1 MRTRIVIAL
10 LVFLFAILFFG
21 LFHLQILRGAKFR
34 ELSDKNCIRLV
45 PQPGARGK
53 ILDRNNQVIVDNQL
67 DYELMVSSQGQDQ
80 LQEMLGVIAEALDV
94 SLETLQNRYRN
105 RYQARFIPVT
115 VAENLDINEAIA
127 LEEMKVDYP
136 GMIIQGR
143 PIRYYP
149 HGELA
154 SHVIGYLNEIDYW
167 RLDKLADYGYKTK
180 DIVGYT
186 GIEEKYDYYL
196 REQKGALS
204 TEVDSQGRFVRVL
217 GLKPAQRGQ
226 DLQLTIDLR
235 IQKILESALEKRNG
249 SVIVMDPNTGEIL
262 ALVSSPAYDPGIF
275 GEKSASQL
283 SGLFGDP
290 NFPMINRAI
299 SSTYPAA
306 SVFKLAVAT
315 GALENKLIT
324 PWTSFDCSGG
334 LQVGKRRFKCWDTHG
349 QQNLYGGI
357 SKSCDVYF
365 YRTGALLGA
374 ERIHDSAAR
383 LGLSKITGIDLP
395 YEVSGFLP
403 SPAWKRSSR
412 SQSWY
417 DGDTANFSIG
427 QGEVLVT
434 PIQITRM
441 AAVFANGGFLVTP
454 YIAKG
459 IGRRDVRSYQQR
471 KQRLG
476 IKQDTLQ
483 TIRKGMRDAVLE
495 GTAKPLAGLAVAVA
509 GKTGTAQVTGKK
521 SHAWFVGF
529 FPYNNPKYVICI
541 FLEHGVSGHHA
552 TVTAKKVIEEFLKE
566 GLI

>member
-1 MRTRIVIAL
+1 MRTKAVIAL
-10 LVFLFAILFFG
+10 LVFLFVILFFG
-21 LFHLQILRGAKFR
+21 LFHLQILRGNKYR
-34 ELSDKNCIRLV
+34 KLSNKNCIRLV

-67 DYELMVSSQGQDQ
+67 TYELMVSSQGQDQ
-80 LQEMLGVIAEALDV
+80 LQEMLGVIAETLQV
-94 SLETLQNRYRN
+94 SRQTLQNRYRD

-115 VAENLDINEAIA
+115 VAENLDIKEAIA
-127 LEEMKVDYP
+127 LEEMKVDFP

-143 PIRYYP
+143 PVRYYP

-154 SHVIGYLNEIDYW
+154 SHVIGYLNEIDHW

-217 GLKPAQRGQ
+217 GLKPAQKGQ

-235 IQKILESALEKRNG
+235 IQKILESALDKRNG
-249 SVIVMDPNTGEIL
+249 CAVVMDPNDGQVL
-262 ALVSSPAYDPGIF
+262 ALVSSPGYDPGVF
-275 GEKSASQL
+275 GGNSASRL
-283 SGLFGDP
+283 SGLFSDP
-290 NFPMINRAI
+290 DFPMINRAI

-306 SVFKLAVAT
+306 SVFKLTVAT
-315 GALENKLIT
+315 GALESKKIT

-334 LQVGKRRFKCWDTHG
+334 LQIGRRRFKCWDTHG
-349 QQNLYGGI
+349 KQNLYGGI
-357 SKSCDVYF
+357 SNSCDVYF
-365 YRTGALLGA
+365 YHTGLLLGGEA
-374 ERIHDSAAR
+374 IHDSAVK

-434 PIQITRM
+434 PIQLTRM
-441 AAVFANGGFLVTP
+441 TSVFANGGFLVTP

-459 IGRRDVRSYQQR
+459 IGRRDIRSYQQK

-483 TIRKGMRDAVLE
+483 TIRKGMRDAVVE
-495 GTAKPLAGLAVAVA
+495 GTAKPLAGLSVPVA
-509 GKTGTAQVTGKK
+509 GKTGTAQVSGRK

-529 FPYNNPKYVICI
+529 FPYAKPKYVLCV
-541 FLEHGVSGHHA
+541 FLEHGVSGHYA
-552 TVTAKKVIEEFLKE
+552 TVTAKKVIEEMLNE
-566 GLI
+566 GII